1 MTERADDPQLATLRA
16 FTFLSSLRHD
26 WAGTLIIACG
36 LTAGGEEF
44 SIASNIAGAGFL
56 GVDSRPEICRA
67 TLRSG
72 ACDFV
77 VNSVDEALRILKNE
91 IRKRKPVSVAL
102 SMSEAAA
109 VEKLLARGVQPE
121 LFAAFDEAAQ
131 GTEDAACRFSALG
144 ATVADF
150 NGESGFGLDAEA
162 KLEEFTSQQGFS
174 SVAIPSLNSE
184 QLRIRDAELLELVPP
199 DDPRKRWFASAPRFF
214 HRERPHRRLAYLT
227 AEERERCGIYSVGSQ
242 PSSITP
248 GRP

>member
-1 MTERADDPQLATLRA
+1 MIERAEDPQLATLRA

-26 WAGTLIIACG
+26 WAGMLIIASG
-36 LTAGGEEF
+36 LTAGGEEL

-56 GVDSRPEICRA
+56 GIDSRPEICRA

-102 SMSEAAA
+102 STDEAVAL
-109 VEKLLARGVQPE
+109 EELLARGVQPE
-121 LFAAFDEAAQ
+121 LFAAFNEAAT
-131 GTEDAACRFSALG
+131 GKEDAADRFRAFG
-144 ATVADF
+144 ATVLKF
-150 NGESGFGLDAEA
+150 NGESGVGLDAEA
-162 KLEEFTSQQGFS
+162 KLEEFTSQQRLS
-174 SVAIPSLNSE
+174 SVALLCLNAE
-184 QLRIRDAELLELVPP
+184 QLRVRDAQLLELVPP

-227 AEERERCGIYSVGSQ
+227 AEEREKFGMYSVGPQ
-242 PSSITP
+242 PSSVTP